1 MPKNTYLN
9 GGGGGGYEV
18 FYEHILQ
25 KAQKETQFRPK
36 TL

>member
-9 GGGGGGYEV
+9 GGGYEV

-25 KAQKETQFRPK
+25 KALKETQLRPK

>member
-1 MPKNTYLN
+1 MPKKYIFK
-9 GGGGGGYEV
+9 GGYEV

-25 KAQKETQFRPK
+25 KALKETQLRPK